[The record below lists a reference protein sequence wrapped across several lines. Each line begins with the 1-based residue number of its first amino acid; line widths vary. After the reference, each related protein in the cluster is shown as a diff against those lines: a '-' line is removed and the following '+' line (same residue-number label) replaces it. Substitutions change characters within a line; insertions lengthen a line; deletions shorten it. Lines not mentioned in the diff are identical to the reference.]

1 MPAEQPRGAAFGGL
15 MGLGG
20 VRSVFGLGAKQP
32 PDNPQTKTEPVFIG
46 LGFLLSG
53 SLGVWE

>member
-1 MPAEQPRGAAFGGL
+1 M

-20 VRSVFGLGAKQP
+20 VSSVFGLGVKQP
-32 PDNPQTKTEPVFIG
+32 PDNPQTETEPVFIG
-46 LGFLLSG
+46 LGLLLSG